1 MLKRIDE
8 SARLSKIIDA
18 LSNRLARQ
26 RGLPL
31 IIGIVLVFVALIVQS
46 VNAYANS
53 DFLELIGVVLQN
65 AGIITALIG
74 IAMVNPLGK

>member
-8 SARLSKIIDA
+8 STRVSKLIDA

-31 IIGIVLVFVALIVQS
+31 LIGIVLVFIALLVQS
-46 VNAYANS
+46 VNAYTNS
-53 DFLELIGVVLQN
+53 DFLELVGVVLQN

-74 IAMVNPLGK
+74 IAMTNPLGK